1 MINCDI
7 YKSSNKSEMYLY
19 VPKTIGLKKVP
30 EMLLAR
36 FGELELVMS
45 LLLTES
51 QKLARVDTSS
61 VITALQEQGYFLQ
74 MPPSEF
80 AETSQEG

>member
-1 MINCDI
+1 MIDCDI
-7 YKSSNKSEMYLY
+7 YKGSKKSEMYLY

-30 EMLLAR
+30 EMLLTR
-36 FGELELVMS
+36 FGELELVMN

-74 MPPSEF
+74 MPPSKF
-80 AETSQEG
+80 AEPKEQS